1 TRNARCRKFEE
12 MLGKARTKD
21 ELEQI
26 ALKSEYALMIRLL
39 GPHQGIRLERLRAEL
54 DDALEGEG
62 MVFDE
67 DHTEVVEDEMIEQE
81 ISQEDTEATFSDVP
95 DAPNTPP
102 AAIVAEGMAD
112 GTPSESAAP
121 PDLRAVGI
129 VGQDGYEWLQQG
141 GATWYRP
148 ANSGLDWSQWM
159 D

>member
-1 TRNARCRKFEE
+1 
-12 MLGKARTKD
+12 
-21 ELEQI
+21 
-26 ALKSEYALMIRLL
+26 MI
-39 GPHQGIRLERLRAEL
+39 
-54 DDALEGEG
+54 
-62 MVFDE
+62 
-67 DHTEVVEDEMIEQE
+67 DEMIEQE
-81 ISQEDTEATFSDVP
+81 ISQEDAEATFSDVP